1 MLDTTPVTSAIT
13 RLISTGTTEQALL
26 AAVAHLRGNGGGS
39 DRTRRRDCSFGSSH
53 QLAWEPG
60 NRALARCRR
69 STRRAQECV
78 PWRNSLSPMPTAL
91 GVPLFERHR
100 DGIRLTAAWWQ
111 FLACIE
117 RRESAYGTDRPSVAA
132 AVVGPGILH
141 TTDQAWRSKR
151 PGANGRPCNRADYFG
166 VAGRLSVVAGPA
178 DSGAL
183 SEEPAPPLSAVMAQ
197 GSSSDGSTHEQIAGD
212 LAAHLGHVILTD
224 PGLHQVGDEKL
235 KPVCGARVASLT
247 EIGR

>member
-117 RRESAYGTDRPSVAA
+117 RREAQTDRRSLPRWS
-132 AVVGPGILH
+132 GPESCILRTRH
-141 TTDQAWRSKR
+141 GDRKDRVRTAGLVTGQTTS
-151 PGANGRPCNRADYFG
+151 
-166 VAGRLSVVAGPA
+166 
-178 DSGAL
+178 AL
-183 SEEPAPPLSAVMAQ
+183 Q
-197 GSSSDGSTHEQIAGD
+197 GDC
-212 LAAHLGHVILTD
+212 LL
-224 PGLHQVGDEKL
+224 
-235 KPVCGARVASLT
+235 
-247 EIGR
+247 

>member
-151 PGANGRPCNRADYFG
+151 LGAN
-166 VAGRLSVVAGPA
+166 AGGNYL
-178 DSGAL
+178 SGA
-183 SEEPAPPLSAVMAQ
+183 PLRSPMVR
-197 GSSSDGSTHEQIAGD
+197 S
-212 LAAHLGHVILTD
+212 
-224 PGLHQVGDEKL
+224 
-235 KPVCGARVASLT
+235 
-247 EIGR
+247 